1 MITRAEKKDIIYVIS
16 KEMSNLYKL
25 GAVSFSFPYESED
38 ITDSTDLIEYI
49 EKIFVKPY
57 DVAIK
62 QKWYPEKPLDDE
74 RIYVIDAIQSFLGEY
89 ERKKKEDDNLYNP
102 EISLS
107 TELKKRVKYAWQ
119 RLFTH
124 WR

>member
-1 MITRAEKKDIIYVIS
+1 MITRAEKKDIIYVVS

-57 DVAIK
+57 TVAIE
-62 QKWYPEKPLDDE
+62 QKWFPNKSLEEE
-74 RIYVIDAIQSFLGEY
+74 RIYVVDAIQSFLAEY
-89 ERKKKEDDNLYNP
+89 ERKKKADDALYKP
-102 EISLS
+102 EVSLS
-107 TELKKRVKYAWQ
+107 ESLKTRVKYVQ
-119 RLFTH
+119 
-124 WR
+124 

>member
-1 MITRAEKKDIIYVIS
+1 MITRAEKKDIIYVVS

-57 DVAIK
+57 DIAIQ

-89 ERKKKEDDNLYNP
+89 ERKKKEDDKMYNP
-102 EISLS
+102 EVSLS
-107 TELKKRVKYAWQ
+107 EELKKRVKYAW
-119 RLFTH
+119 
-124 WR
+124 